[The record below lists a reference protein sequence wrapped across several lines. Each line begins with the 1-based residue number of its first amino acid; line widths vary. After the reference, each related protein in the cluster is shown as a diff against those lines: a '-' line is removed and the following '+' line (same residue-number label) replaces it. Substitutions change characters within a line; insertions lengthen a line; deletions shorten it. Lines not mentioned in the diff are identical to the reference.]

1 MKRIYLLA
9 LLLASSAALAQDIPN
24 HSVPIGGG
32 PGVVGWRSAGPC
44 VVGQTLI
51 YSGTSSDPG
60 CSAIVTTGGSGIL
73 SATLA
78 VNPLGTTS
86 TTFVMGGVGSGCRIT
101 PNSTGRVLVI
111 LTGTISNSANG
122 VLTSVGLR
130 IGTGTAPVNG
140 AAATGTS
147 IGNPAYTQPNASTT
161 NVFYTV
167 PLIGIAT
174 GLVSGTS
181 YWLDYNIVTS
191 NVAGTAV
198 FQNVVCTAIEL

>member
-130 IGTGTAPVNG
+130 KVLVQHQSMALLPLAPLSAILPIHSPTQVLLMF
-140 AAATGTS
+140 S
-147 IGNPAYTQPNASTT
+147 IQCH
-161 NVFYTV
+161 
-167 PLIGIAT
+167 L
-174 GLVSGTS
+174 
-181 YWLDYNIVTS
+181 
-191 NVAGTAV
+191 
-198 FQNVVCTAIEL
+198 